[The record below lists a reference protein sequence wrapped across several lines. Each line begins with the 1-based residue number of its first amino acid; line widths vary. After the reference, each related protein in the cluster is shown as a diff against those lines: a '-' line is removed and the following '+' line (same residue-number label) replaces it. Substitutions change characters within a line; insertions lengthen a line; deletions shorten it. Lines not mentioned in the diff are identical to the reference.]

1 MSQGPAW
8 PLNSPNIT
16 SLLCLVQVYPSRP
29 ISQGCPKALLLA
41 ASYLQ
46 TTAPAVPWACGTVTS
61 YVNLGL
67 FQRAWLAIWASLIT
81 ALITLSCTGQLHVY
95 PSPLDREFPWGKG
108 RILLFPLPQCLARKV
123 DVGEKAP
130 HLSVCC
136 S

>member
-16 SLLCLVQVYPSRP
+16 SLLCLAQVYPSRP
-29 ISQGCPKALLLA
+29 ISQGCPKALLLT

-81 ALITLSCTGQLHVY
+81 ALITLSCTRQLHVY
-95 PSPLDREFPWGKG
+95 PSPLDREFSWGKG